1 MQASLMVMDFDFT
14 LLGEL
19 PHYTGLT
26 IKREFWG
33 VGSFKLTVKQ
43 GLPGAE
49 LLKRDQLLY
58 FPDAPEKTMLI
69 TKLTVKGGTVTADGP
84 MLKGVVKRRIAL
96 PPPTVADGD
105 PYGHFGWDVVTCDA
119 ESAYLHYAANNL
131 TAPEDEKR
139 TIPGMVLG
147 ENMHRGAT
155 LPWQARFD
163 KLEDLFGDIGEA
175 TGLGWDVRPDFAAKQ
190 LVFAAWEGKDRTTG
204 TARCLL
210 SPAVGNVGAVTVID
224 DAGAAVT
231 TLYAGGAGED
241 ENRLIM
247 AYGVEN
253 ERLLRQESFA
263 DCGSVDDADMLEMA
277 GRRKL
282 SEPRLTLTADALD
295 GGLCRYERDY
305 DVGDIVTV
313 IGEGRRMD
321 ARLIAMEEVYESGG
335 RKLKATFGDAPVT
348 LTGVL
353 RKNQQQTV
361 R

>member
-1 MQASLMVMDFDFT
+1 MQASLMVMDFQFQ

-19 PHYTGLT
+19 PQYTGLT

-33 VGSFKLTVKQ
+33 VGSFRLTVKK

-49 LLKRDQLLY
+49 LLERDQLLY

-69 TKLTVKGGTVTADGP
+69 TKLTVKDGTVTADGP

-96 PPPTVADGD
+96 PPLTVADGD
-105 PYGHFGWDVVTCDA
+105 PYGHFGWDVVICDA

-131 TAPEDEKR
+131 TDPEEERRK
-139 TIPGMVLG
+139 IPGMALG
-147 ENMHRGAT
+147 ENKRRGAT

-163 KLEDLFGDIGEA
+163 KLEDLFRDIGEA
-175 TGLGWDVRPDFAAKQ
+175 TGLGWDIRPDFRKRQ
-190 LVFAAWEGKDRTTG
+190 MIFAAWEGADRTTG

-210 SPAVGNVGAVTVID
+210 SPAVGNVGAVAVTD

-247 AYGVEN
+247 AYGGES
-253 ERLLRQESFA
+253 EYLLRQEGFA
-263 DCGSVDDADMLEMA
+263 DCGSADADMLELA

-282 SEPRLTLTADALD
+282 SAPRLTMTAEVLD
-295 GGLCRYERDY
+295 GGLCRYGRDY
-305 DVGDIVTV
+305 DVGDMVTV

-321 ARLIAMEEVYESGG
+321 ARLIAMEEVYEDGG

-348 LTGVL
+348 LTDML
-353 RKNQQQTV
+353 RRNQQRTV

>member
-1 MQASLMVMDFDFT
+1 MVMDFDFT
-14 LLGEL
+14 LLGEAPAPL
-19 PHYTGLT
+19 SLMVRRAYY
-26 IKREFWG
+26 EA
-33 VGSFKLTVKQ
+33 GSFQMTVERDADGLLARDRVLYRPDKPEQAFLIHRVSRRGRRLTVDGTPLK
-43 GLPGAE
+43 GLARRRICLP
-49 LLKRDQLLY
+49 
-58 FPDAPEKTMLI
+58 PLI
-69 TKLTVKGGTVTADGP
+69 TGGA
-84 MLKGVVKRRIAL
+84 
-96 PPPTVADGD
+96 
-105 PYGHFGWDVVTCDA
+105 YNQFGYDLFTGDA
-119 ESAYLHYAANNL
+119 ESAYLHFAANNL
-131 TAPEDEKR
+131 TAPEDAAR
-139 TIPGMVLG
+139 AIPRLVLG
-147 ENMHRGAT
+147 PNLHRGPE

-163 KLEDLFGDIGEA
+163 SLCGLFEDIGAA
-175 TGLGWDVRPDFAAKQ
+175 TEVGWDIRPDFEGRRY
-190 LVFAAWEGKDRTTG
+190 VFGAWVGTDRTTG
-204 TARCLL
+204 AGRCAL
-210 SPAVGNVGAVTVID
+210 SRELGNAGEMTVCE
-224 DAGAAVT
+224 DATAAVT
-231 TLYAGGAGED
+231 TVYAGGAGED

-263 DCGSVDDADMLEMA
+263 DCGSVDAGMLEPA

-282 SEPRLTLTADALD
+282 SAPRLTLTADALD